1 MKMHHPAAAAA
12 ALIALAGIAGCSST
26 KPEAPG
32 ASTSGFLAD
41 YTALRES
48 DTEGFLTYSA
58 DVRMDHYDRLYLEP
72 VIIWR
77 GEEARKRGAPQD
89 KVQLAA
95 DYLYTAIYQRLD
107 RDYEMLKEFQAGA
120 LILRIAFTN
129 PTGHDTQMDIV
140 STRTPQP
147 HLIGSFREIAD
158 GVVPAVGG
166 GILEVELRDGD
177 SAGLILAGVEK
188 EGDPSPT
195 YTWGDLQA
203 DLLYDAERIGY
214 ALCRNRDKKDE
225 TCPAPRR
232 PKNSSAPQRD

>member
-1 MKMHHPAAAAA
+1 MNMHNLAAPAA

-26 KPEAPG
+26 KPAKP
-32 ASTSGFLAD
+32 AQSTSGFLAD

-58 DVRMDHYDRLYLEP
+58 DVETGHYTQLYLEP

-77 GEEARKRGAPQD
+77 GQEARERGASRE
-89 KVQLAA
+89 KAQLAA
-95 DYLYTAIYQRLD
+95 DYLYTAVYQRLD
-107 RDYEMLKEFQAGA
+107 RDYEMMKEFEPGA
-120 LILRIAFTN
+120 LILRIAYTN

-147 HLIGSFREIAD
+147 NLIRTFREIAD
-158 GVVPAVGG
+158 GVVPTVGSG
-166 GILEVELRDGD
+166 VLEVELRDGD

-188 EGDPSPT
+188 SGDPPAV

-203 DLLYDAERIGY
+203 DLLYDADRIGY
-214 ALCRNRDKKDE
+214 ALCRNRDRKDE
-225 TCPAPRR
+225 DCQAPRA
-232 PKNSSAPQRD
+232 PKNSSAPSRD